1 MNGQYGP
8 YERCKEA
15 MDNLS
20 CLDSENDEFI
30 NNLPIGSPFCEKVR
44 THLKSLVTEE
54 KIVDKKGFID
64 FCYKICKSTKNLPG
78 EVCEIHQYTIAQ
90 GITVHNHLD
99 VISDELDPYY

>member
-30 NNLPIGSPFCEKVR
+30 NKLPIGSPFCDNVR
-44 THLKSLVTEE
+44 KHLKSLLTGK

-64 FCYKICKSTKNLPG
+64 FCYKICKYTKNLTG
-78 EVCEIHQYTIAQ
+78 EVCEIHQYTIAR
-90 GITVHNHLD
+90 GITVDNHSG
-99 VISDELDPYY
+99 VIIDELDAYY